1 MADKKRVRF
10 CDINPVTYAI
20 SVKKEIAKRRIE
32 NARSSERFATARC
45 EEKLPVVLSHKSNI
59 LIKTGKGVDPVLQQN
74 KVVNLKIASE
84 PMNGLVIHPGE
95 TFSFF
100 KLTGKITPKKG
111 YKAGRVIQGGKLVP
125 DVGGGLCNLANT
137 IHLLVLDSPLD
148 VTEFH
153 THSDAL
159 APDHGKRVPMS
170 AGTSVGYNYV
180 DFRFK
185 NNTDQDFQLLIW
197 FDEERMY
204 GELCCEREIPLAYEI
219 VEEDHHF
226 EKEGE
231 DYYRVSKIYRDVK
244 DKSTGAFVRRDLI
257 WDNRSKVMFDPSE
270 IPADQIRE

>member
-1 MADKKRVRF
+1 MAGKKHVRF
-10 CDINPVTYAI
+10 CDINPLTYAV
-20 SVKKEIAKRRIE
+20 STKKEIIRRHIG
-32 NARSSERFATARC
+32 NACSSERFATTRC
-45 EEKLPVVLSHKSNI
+45 DEKLPVVLSHKSNI
-59 LIKTGKGVDPVLQQN
+59 LIKMGKGVDPVLQEN
-74 KVVNLKIASE
+74 KVVNLKIASK

-159 APDHGKRVPMS
+159 APDHGKRVPMG

-197 FDEERMY
+197 FDDERMH
-204 GELCCEREIPLAYEI
+204 GELRCEKGIPWTYEI
-219 VEEDHHF
+219 VEEGHHF
-226 EKEGE
+226 ERKDDG
-231 DYYRVSKIYRDVK
+231 YYRVSKIYRDTK
-244 DKSTGAFVRRDLI
+244 DKNTGKVVSHDLI
-257 WDNRSKVMFDPSE
+257 WDNCSKVMFDPSE
-270 IPADQIRE
+270 IPAEQIWG